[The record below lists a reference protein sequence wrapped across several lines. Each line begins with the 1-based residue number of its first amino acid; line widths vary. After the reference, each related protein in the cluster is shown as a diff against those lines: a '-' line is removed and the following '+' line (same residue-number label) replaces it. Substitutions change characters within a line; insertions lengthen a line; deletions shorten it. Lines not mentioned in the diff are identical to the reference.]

1 MLTSELRENLWTV
14 SLDGKLALIHSP
26 ERPFV
31 TAVRREKSYA
41 ETMNE
46 KLVSFTDCAN
56 AFSDSLDKIADRPYA
71 PSPNQTAELR
81 VRLDSLKKACAE
93 LAGQKAPEEYAQA
106 QSALDKAAADYAEA
120 FDKCGSLL
128 DFYAKYDELFRKYPS
143 PAEGS
148 EAIGKTERAL
158 YSDFAQAMEKAT
170 LSFRAACEEFDKV
183 SG

>member
-1 MLTSELRENLWTV
+1 MKKTHAFWVVVCGAALL
-14 SLDGKLALIHSP
+14 LALSGCS
-26 ERPFV
+26 FV
-31 TAVRREKSYA
+31 GQKESGRREKSYA